1 MAFWANTVR
10 AMVMAAGLALPQ
22 MTAANGISGD
32 YLAAR
37 QASFEGDFKAAAL
50 YYGRALM
57 FEPGKP
63 ELLENA
69 ILANI
74 ALGEIDLASVLADRL
89 VEQGLPSQLAH
100 MALVSRDADSENY
113 AAILKAIEDK
123 RGLGPLADGLV
134 RAWAQLGQGDM
145 SAALLDFDAVKEVQ
159 GLAPFASY
167 HKALALASIGDFES
181 ADAILGTDGA
191 GGLGLTRRGVIAHT
205 EILSQLDRN
214 AEAVAL
220 LDRAFGSNVDP
231 QLAEIRTAL
240 EAGDKLPFTHV
251 RSPRDGMAEV
261 FITIAGALS
270 TEGNDELTLLY
281 ARMAEHLNPGSVD
294 AMLLSAEVL
303 ESLRQFD
310 LAVAAYARVPAD
322 DVSFHAAELGRA
334 GALRAQDKLS
344 EATDVLRALTETH
357 GQLPI
362 VHSTLGDLERQQEN
376 YAAASASYTQAL
388 DLFAEVTPRQWYLY
402 YTRGIS
408 FERQGEWDKAE
419 ADFRKA
425 LELRPDQPQVLNY
438 LGYSLVEK
446 KMKLD
451 EALDMIQRAAA
462 AQPNAGYIID
472 SLGWVLYRL
481 GRYEESVPQMER
493 AAELMPIDPIV
504 NDHLG
509 DVYWAVGRVREAE
522 FMWKRALSFADW
534 EEASEEADVDRIR
547 RKIEVGLDQVLAE
560 EGAPPLQ
567 VANGN

>member
-145 SAALLDFDAVKEVQ
+145 SGALLDFDAVKEVQ

-214 AEAVAL
+214 TEAVAL

-231 QLAEIRTAL
+231 QLAEIRAAL
-240 EAGDKLPFTHV
+240 EAGDKLSFTHV

-281 ARMAEHLNPGSVD
+281 ARMAEHLNPASVD

-310 LAVAAYARVPAD
+310 LAVAAYGRVPAD

-376 YAAASASYTQAL
+376 FAAASASYTQAL